1 MSISP
6 DSPVPYHYRSKQAF
20 LASLPPWRRLLATLN
35 WRPTID
41 KKVAMYESEQ
51 RTKQLKLE
59 TEQIRKETALL
70 RSENERLRK
79 EDAQRRKENEQR
91 RKEDERL
98 RREDERLAEIDARIA
113 ALWPSSKTSSTR
125 GQTPGDSCGT

>member
-1 MSISP
+1 MSTSL
-6 DSPVPYHYRSKQAF
+6 DSVPLKYRSNSDY
-20 LASLPPWRRLLATLN
+20 LASLPPWRRLLARLN
-35 WRPTID
+35 WHPTID

-79 EDAQRRKENEQR
+79 EDEQLR
-91 RKEDERL
+91 NEDERL
-98 RREDERLAEIDARIA
+98 RKEDERLAEIDARIA
-113 ALWPSSKTSSTR
+113 ALWPSSRPSSTQ
-125 GQTPGDSCGT
+125 GPPPANSCGT